1 MLYEGG
7 NLATHDSALKR
18 ARQSEKK
25 RQRNT
30 AAKSL
35 LKTYTKKIIKAV
47 ERKDRQQALNAL
59 QAAIPKFQK
68 VAAKGVIH
76 KKTAA
81 RHISR
86 LTKRVNAL
94 NAVTPPSPGA
104 SS

>member
-1 MLYEGG
+1 M
-7 NLATHDSALKR
+7 ATHNSALKR

-25 RQRNT
+25 RARNT

-35 LKTYTKKIIKAV
+35 LKTYTKKIMKAV
-47 ERKDRQQALNAL
+47 ERKDRQGALNAL
-59 QAAIPKFQK
+59 QEGIPTFQK
-68 VAAKGVIH
+68 VAAQGVIH

-81 RHISR
+81 RRISR

-94 NAVTPPSPGA
+94 PAPGPSSQGT